1 MKKLRQSLVR
11 NCLED
16 STIRN
21 PVHTRETRM
30 CGGGIAPIPNF
41 CLEGSTPPIRYSL
54 PGWLVDGGSISE
66 GILSF
71 VEYAPRLRM
80 VLPSRQLL
88 ITRLAKIL
96 KSILKIL
103 AENIGRHILPCF
115 ARASLR
121 HLDKILFL
129 NQDKNPLVVSPSYG
143 LCLLQ
148 IPCWCEFSFSLVSL
162 GGFPRKWASPSGSHY
177 GKTKYGDK
185 IAPYRS

>member
-1 MKKLRQSLVR
+1 MNYSLRLIKLKQVLRYAHQQDSR
-11 NCLED
+11 KYKSCLED

-30 CGGGIAPIPNF
+30 CGGYSANPNF

-54 PGWLVDGGSISE
+54 PGWLVDGRSISE

-88 ITRLAKIL
+88 TTRLAKIL
-96 KSILKIL
+96 KSMLKNL

-121 HLDKILFL
+121 TSKR
-129 NQDKNPLVVSPSYG
+129 SAAEG
-143 LCLLQ
+143 TCTA
-148 IPCWCEFSFSLVSL
+148 W
-162 GGFPRKWASPSGSHY
+162 WALANKAKSW
-177 GKTKYGDK
+177 
-185 IAPYRS
+185 